1 MFFNKPGSKLVAAS
15 KARLNTH
22 TNPHHKI
29 EAIETRNK
37 KSPDGNPPTPT
48 SPSQP
53 SEVLVFNNTTHHGS
67 SRAAHYNRSLPEVP
81 NYEEIEKFMKDS
93 WDERIRRINDPS
105 LNLKV
110 LWIKSFAEEER
121 ERLAAEAVAT
131 KQRVSSQS
139 SISSCSST
147 SQSPTPPKKKGSPNH
162 AAMSNGNV
170 RK

>member
-1 MFFNKPGSKLVAAS
+1 MDNVWFKRG
-15 KARLNTH
+15 LNAH
-22 TNPHHKI
+22 TNPHKLDTLD
-29 EAIETRNK
+29 ARK
-37 KSPDGNPPTPT
+37 KSPDVNPPTPT

-121 ERLAAEAVAT
+121 ERLAAEAAAS
-131 KQRVSSQS
+131 KQRAVSGR
-139 SISSCSST
+139 SST
-147 SQSPTPPKKKGSPNH
+147 SSNSPSSQSPTPPKKKGSPNFP
-162 AAMSNGNV
+162 
-170 RK
+170 KK